1 MKKAILTVLFTFA
14 ALGLKAQDK
23 ASLEKNANLTLEYTI
38 KANYAAL
45 MDLTYP
51 KLFELFP
58 KEQMLEMMPKMLN
71 GDGFSITILNAPPNF
86 AFGDIKK
93 VSGGSYVVIKYDT
106 RMKMAFTEPMG
117 DAELEQMMPLFKKS
131 MGTDNITFDR
141 KQNAFYINK
150 RTQMIGAADKLTNNE
165 WRFLNNDNP
174 ELLKKLLSADVLKA
188 LGL

>member
-1 MKKAILTVLFTFA
+1 MKKIIFVLFVFA
-14 ALGLKAQDK
+14 GLALKAQDK
-23 ASLEKNANLTLEYTI
+23 ASLEKNANLAYEYTV

-51 KLFELFP
+51 KLFEFFS
-58 KEQMLEMMPKMLN
+58 KEKMIEMMPRIMN
-71 GDGFSITILNAPPNF
+71 GDGFAITILDAAPNF

-93 VSGGSYVVIKYDT
+93 VNGGSYVVIKHDT

-117 DAELEQMMPLFKKS
+117 DAELEEMMPLFKQS
-131 MGTDNITFDR
+131 MGTENITFDR
-141 KQNAFYINK
+141 PQNAFYINK
-150 RTQMIGAADKLTNNE
+150 RTQMIGAADTLTNNE

-174 ELLKKLLSADVLKA
+174 ELLKKLLSADILKA